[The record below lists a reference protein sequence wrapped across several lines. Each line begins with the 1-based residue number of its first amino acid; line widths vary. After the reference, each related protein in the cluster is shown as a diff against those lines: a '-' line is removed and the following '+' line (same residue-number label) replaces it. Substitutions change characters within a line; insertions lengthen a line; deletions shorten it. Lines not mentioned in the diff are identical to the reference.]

1 MLHSGNT
8 YLNIIETVMFDSPF
22 ASKLHGYVEL
32 SCTDSHKFTHCS
44 SIERQRCHTIWI
56 FYLNLVLSKF
66 HKGFSILSVYFG
78 FCFVWLCFILVCVN
92 FFKFRKGKYK
102 LLFMHF
108 TVVQKVEGDRCC
120 EISKHSASYSN
131 LLEPTAVFLSQWV
144 DRFYMRTTKPNCRSR
159 SEPKSSPF
167 YVNKCKQTKSF
178 VAVSWTP
185 KRQFVENERQLHKIH
200 ACKRSSLLSLFF
212 PTIKC
217 YTGF

>member
-1 MLHSGNT
+1 
-8 YLNIIETVMFDSPF
+8 
-22 ASKLHGYVEL
+22 
-32 SCTDSHKFTHCS
+32 
-44 SIERQRCHTIWI
+44 
-56 FYLNLVLSKF
+56 
-66 HKGFSILSVYFG
+66 
-78 FCFVWLCFILVCVN
+78 
-92 FFKFRKGKYK
+92 
-102 LLFMHF
+102 MHF

-217 YTGF
+217 YAGFEIHIS